1 MALYFGRPK
10 ILSDERFNLLM
21 DELALLNPKISMVL
35 GQTERIRKIAYK
47 YSHYKNFFFLGR
59 GYELPIAME

>member
-1 MALYFGRPK
+1 MN
-10 ILSDERFNLLM
+10 DERFSSLI
-21 DELALLNPKISMVL
+21 DELSELNAKISMIL

-59 GYELPIAME
+59 GLELPVAME